1 MKRASRRSAG
11 RTPEPLGPTVRD
23 RILAAAVELVR
34 TEGVRNLTQARI
46 AALAGVRQS
55 HLTYYFPARKDLIRA
70 VANAIHAGILQA
82 MSTTV
87 ATEAR
92 GPASCARAREFFAE
106 RISDPLFPRLSMALM
121 AAAEEDRSLRRILA
135 EQDAALRD
143 NLRETLGRLGLSPSE
158 DEVALLHASF
168 VGASILAAQAG
179 TKSAAA
185 RAAHLARVGFD
196 RLCSRAPAAPRK
208 VSGQSAGL
216 RRR

>member
-1 MKRASRRSAG
+1 MKRPSRRSAG
-11 RTPEPLGPTVRD
+11 RPPEPAGPTVRD

-70 VANAIHAGILQA
+70 AANAIHAGILEA

-87 ATEAR
+87 STEVR
-92 GPASCARAREFFAE
+92 RSTSRARAREFFAE

-121 AAAEEDRSLRRILA
+121 VAAEEDKSLRRLLA

-143 NLRETLGRLGLSPSE
+143 NLRETLARLDLTPSE
-158 DEVALLHASF
+158 DDLALLHAGF

-179 TKSAAA
+179 TKTAAA

-196 RLCSRAPAAPRK
+196 RLCNRAPPAPRK
-208 VSGQSAGL
+208 ASGQPAGP